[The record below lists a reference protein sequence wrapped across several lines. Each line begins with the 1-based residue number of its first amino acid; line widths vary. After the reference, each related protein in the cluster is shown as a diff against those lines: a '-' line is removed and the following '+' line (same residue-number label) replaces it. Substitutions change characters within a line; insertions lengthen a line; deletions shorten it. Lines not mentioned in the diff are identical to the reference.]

1 MLNNMKKFCT
11 NFVRNT
17 CLLGSGFSAVE
28 NHAVNTIVIL
38 GPLN

>member
-1 MLNNMKKFCT
+1 MLNNMKKFRT

-17 CLLGSGFSAVE
+17 YLLGSGFSAVE
-28 NHAVNTIVIL
+28 NHAVNAVVIS